1 MKKYI
6 LLLQFAIVLSG
17 FIPASAQRF
26 IVNAPSQVSVGENFR
41 LVYTIDTQ
49 NAKDFRVGNIPEALE
64 LITGPYYRLF
74 IDNIHIYI
82 MRCKKR
88 YIHHSTGTY
97 KCKRENLCIEGCK
110 SKSFW
115 RKPKYRRCST
125 YAR

>member
-17 FIPASAQRF
+17 FIPANAQRF

-64 LITGPYYRLF
+64 LITGPFTSRQTSYRMVNGHTTGSSSITFTF
-74 IDNIHIYI
+74 ILCAAKNGIYTIPPAHINVNG
-82 MRCKKR
+82 K
-88 YIHHSTGTY
+88 TFA
-97 KCKRENLCIEGCK
+97 
-110 SKSFW
+110 SK
-115 RKPKYRRCST
+115 
-125 YAR
+125 AV